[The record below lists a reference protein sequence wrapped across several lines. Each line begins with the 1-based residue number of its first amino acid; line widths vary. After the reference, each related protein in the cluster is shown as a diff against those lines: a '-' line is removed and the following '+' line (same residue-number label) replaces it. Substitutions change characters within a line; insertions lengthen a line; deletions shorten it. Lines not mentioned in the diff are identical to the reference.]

1 MFEALSSTP
10 NFETLE
16 KQSLTAVHIP
26 QITSN
31 GNLPLHS
38 RFAGKTVRQESQAS
52 RWFAPIAPN
61 ANQYSTIVLELA
73 DDATMTKDSWVKMGK
88 CYDVPLRVVR
98 PYKSSDLLCQ
108 LTPESCRAVR
118 DFIESNP
125 PGRD

>member
-1 MFEALSSTP
+1 M
-10 NFETLE
+10 ETYHFIPDSQGRQFVRNLRR
-16 KQSLTAVHIP
+16 AVGLRLLRP
-26 QITSN
+26 T
-31 GNLPLHS
+31 
-38 RFAGKTVRQESQAS
+38 
-52 RWFAPIAPN
+52 WN

-125 PGRD
+125 PDRD